1 MKKNIK
7 SKIDEI
13 SKKFNA
19 IEEVSQ
25 ETGVLTEVVDDL
37 DISQYTPAQIM
48 KIENMV
54 KDFEM
59 NRKSL
64 LEITRLG
71 KLMLEKIS
79 QKLLLQDDVTIEDTE
94 MFKTLS
100 ETVLNCTR
108 ASSMLYGEFSK
119 VLVNIKKVNDTGSKH
134 VTNNLNIKTENIS
147 TADLIEKLRST
158 N

>member
-1 MKKNIK
+1 MKKDIK

-19 IEEVSQ
+19 IEEASQ
-25 ETGVLTEVVDDL
+25 ETEVLSEVVDDL
-37 DISQYTPAQIM
+37 DTTQYTPAQIM
-48 KIENMV
+48 KIEDMV
-54 KDFEM
+54 KDFEV
-59 NRKSL
+59 NRNSL
-64 LEITRLG
+64 LETTRLG

-94 MFKTLS
+94 MFRGLS

-119 VLVNIKKVNDTGSKH
+119 VLVNIKKVNDNGPKK

-147 TADLIEKLRST
+147 TVDLIEKLR
-158 N
+158 NIH